1 MPPSRLP
8 AVLPLLL
15 AAALLLALP
24 ARAAAPIAVTVYA
37 DEGYPPYSYAENGRA
52 AGLYFEIVKVAFARM
67 PGYRVTIKPV
77 PWKRGMAMLE
87 NGTGFAL
94 YPPYFNTKD
103 EPWTWPYSL
112 ALYDEHV
119 VVVCRKEV
127 MAKRGAMKWPEGFYG
142 LRMGNNA
149 GFIVGGEVFEQ
160 AIRDGKMLVEEAR
173 DSRTNVIK
181 LGMRRLDCYIND
193 RRSIWWTRDA
203 LKREG
208 LYDEGGK
215 HAALV
220 EAAVIGQEQGF
231 LGFTDRD
238 QGRFAYKTDFV
249 KEFDA
254 IIYQMRRRGEIER
267 IAQAFFRKHQ

>member
-1 MPPSRLP
+1 MPLSRLP
-8 AVLPLLL
+8 VFLSQLL
-15 AAALLLALP
+15 AAALLLP
-24 ARAAAPIAVTVYA
+24 APSQAAEPIAVTVYA
-37 DEGYPPYSYAENGRA
+37 DEGYPPYSYAEKGHA
-52 AGLYFEIVKVAFARM
+52 AGVYADIVKAAFARM
-67 PGYRVTIKPV
+67 PGYRVTLKPV

-87 NGTGFAL
+87 TGTGFAL
-94 YPPYFNTKD
+94 YPPYYNTKD

-112 ALYDEHV
+112 PLYDEFV

-127 MAKRGAMKWPEGFYG
+127 LAKRGAMKWPESFYG
-142 LRMGNNA
+142 LRIGNNA

-208 LYDEGGK
+208 LFDEGGK
-215 HAALV
+215 HAQLV
-220 EAAVIGQEQGF
+220 EAAVIGHEQGF

-238 QGRFAYKTDFV
+238 QGRFPYKNDFV
-249 KEFDA
+249 KEFNSV
-254 IIYQMRRRGEIER
+254 IYQMRRRGEIER
-267 IAQAFFRKHQ
+267 IAQQFLRKH